1 MGKYS
6 RLNQQ
11 ASLKPRPWDVHPI
24 WRGIGCL
31 FFLIGPFIAFAAA
44 DLIVQLII
52 DNGWYPIPPELSRQ
66 LTVVPL
72 GLTLRHFYGNLM
84 VTAILLLLGFAL
96 IMVVYSVIYAL
107 MGPSRYGPLDAPPI
121 RRKTRPSR

>member
-1 MGKYS
+1 MSKYS

-11 ASLKPRPWDVHPI
+11 SSVKPRPWDVHPI

-31 FFLIGPFIAFAAA
+31 LFLIAPFIAFAAA

-52 DNGWYPIPPELSRQ
+52 DNGWYPVPPELSRQ
-66 LTVVPL
+66 LTIDFL
-72 GLTLRHFYGNLM
+72 GLTLRHFFGTLM
-84 VTAILLLLGFAL
+84 VTAILLLLGFAF
-96 IMVVYSVIYAL
+96 IMVVYSLIYAL
-107 MGPSRYGPLDAPPI
+107 MGPSRYGPLDARPI